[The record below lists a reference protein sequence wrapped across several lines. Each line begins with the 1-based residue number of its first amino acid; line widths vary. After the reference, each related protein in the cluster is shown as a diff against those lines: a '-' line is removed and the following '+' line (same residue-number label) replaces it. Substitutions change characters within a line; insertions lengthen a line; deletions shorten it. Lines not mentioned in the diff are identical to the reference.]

1 MANRAN
7 LVNLDAMIAREDF
20 AVISSQSPPHYDK
33 QDKISIRDFTADGLL
48 GSLLRKPDFQR
59 ETNHW
64 TPEQVFSL
72 LECYVEGDLIPSV
85 ILWQSETATFV
96 IDGGHR
102 LSALRAWI
110 EDDYGD
116 GHLSLNYFGTEI
128 SKEQKR
134 VAQRTRELIESKIG
148 RWTTLQK
155 KAKDSLAED
164 EKKRLHIIS
173 TRALPIQWVNGDA
186 GKAETSFFKINTKGT
201 PLDNIEELLLQNRN
215 KPIAIA
221 ARAIIRAGKGHKY
234 WSRFSDD
241 FAESIE
247 ASAKHISELLFEPE
261 IQSPI
266 KTLDLPLGG
275 SRGMRTAIQTL
286 IDLCIIA
293 NRDQSG
299 KPARL
304 SDTSDDTDGSG
315 TLNALQKTKALVER
329 VTGNSSG
336 SLGLHPAI
344 YFYGPS
350 GRHSSYMFMGTMEL
364 IAKKIVNNN
373 SDFFK
378 KFTSVRSGLENI
390 LIDKKDLIST
400 IIQRHIS
407 GRRAAIHALVIEFI
421 VNKLLAN
428 EPPSDSEIV
437 SIAKLEGKIVVGTS
451 ATSSTDFS
459 DDIKSKV
466 FISSAISSAQRCAI
480 CGGYLDPAKSMSYD
494 HSKDRKLGG
503 IGDARNCNLTHPYCN
518 TGYKNW
524 SAHNNLPMPKGP

>member
-1 MANRAN
+1 MASRAN
-7 LVNLDAMIAREDF
+7 LVNLDAMITREDF
-20 AVISSQSPPHYDK
+20 AAKSSQSSPHYDK
-33 QDKISIRDFTADGLL
+33 QDKISVRDFTAEGLL

-72 LECYVEGDLIPSV
+72 LECYVKGDLIPSV
-85 ILWQSETATFV
+85 ILWQSEVATFV

-102 LSALRAWI
+102 LSVLRAWI

-116 GHLSLNYFGTEI
+116 GHLSLAYFGAEI
-128 SKEQKR
+128 SKEQR
-134 VAQRTRELIESKIG
+134 RIAQRTRQLIESKIG

-155 KAKDSLAED
+155 KAKESLAEE

-173 TRALPIQWVNGDA
+173 TRALPIQWVNGDVD
-186 GKAETSFFKINTKGT
+186 KAEASFFKINTKGT
-201 PLDNIEELLLQNRN
+201 PLDNVEELLLQNRK

-234 WSRFSDD
+234 WSGFDD
-241 FAESIE
+241 QIAEKIE
-247 ASAKHISELLFEPE
+247 VLAKDISELLFEPE
-261 IQSPI
+261 ILSTI

-299 KPARL
+299 KPL
-304 SDTSDDTDGSG
+304 KLGNTLDDANGDG
-315 TLNALQKTKALVER
+315 TIKALQKTKSLVER
-329 VTGNSSG
+329 VTGNSPG

-364 IAKKIVNNN
+364 IAKKVVNN
-373 SDFFK
+373 DPEFFK
-378 KFTSVRSGLENI
+378 KFTSVRSELEEI
-390 LIDKKDLIST
+390 LIEKKDLLST

-407 GRRAAIHALVIEFI
+407 GRRSCTYASLLEFI
-421 VNKLLAN
+421 VKKLQN
-428 EPPSDSEIV
+428 HEVVTDTDIV
-437 SIAKLEGKIVVGTS
+437 STANLEGKIVVGSPT
-451 ATSSTDFS
+451 ASSVDFS
-459 DDIKSKV
+459 ESVKNKT
-466 FISSAISSAQRCAI
+466 FIVSAIASAQRCPI
-480 CGGYLDPAKSMSYD
+480 CNGYLDPTKSVSYD
-494 HSKDRKLGG
+494 HIKEKKHGG
-503 IGDARNCNLTHPYCN
+503 MGNLENCSMTHPYCN
-518 TGYKNW
+518 TGYKN
-524 SAHNNLPMPKGP
+524 SSDKA

>member
-7 LVNLDAMIAREDF
+7 LVNLDAMITREDF
-20 AVISSQSPPHYDK
+20 AVKSAQSSPHYDK
-33 QDKISIRDFTADGLL
+33 QDKISVRDFTADGLL
-48 GSLLRKPDFQR
+48 GALLRKPDFQR

-64 TPEQVFSL
+64 SPEQVVSL

-102 LSALRAWI
+102 LSVLRAWI

-116 GHLSLNYFGTEI
+116 GHLSTSYFGNELT
-128 SKEQKR
+128 KEQKR
-134 VAQRTRELIESKIG
+134 VAQRTRQLIEAKIG
-148 RWTTLQK
+148 RWSTLQK
-155 KAKDSLAED
+155 KAKESLADD
-164 EKKRLHIIS
+164 EKKKLHIIS

-186 GKAETSFFKINTKGT
+186 DKAEASFFKINTKGT
-201 PLDNIEELLLQNRN
+201 PLDNVEELLLQNRH

-234 WSRFSDD
+234 WSMFDEQT
-241 FAESIE
+241 AEKIE
-247 ASAKHISELLFEPE
+247 GAAKQISELLFDPE

-293 NRDQSG
+293 NRDQLG
-299 KPARL
+299 KPVKL
-304 SDTSDDTDGSG
+304 SDTSDDVDGKA
-315 TLNALQKTKALVER
+315 TLKALQKTKTLIER
-329 VTGNSSG
+329 VTGNSPG

-364 IAKKIVNNN
+364 IARKVVNNDA
-373 SDFFK
+373 DFFK
-378 KFTSVRSGLENI
+378 KFTSVRGALEAA

-407 GRRAAIHALVIEFI
+407 GRRGVVHASLLEFLVTKL
-421 VNKLLAN
+421 VNKEL
-428 EPPSDSEIV
+428 PSDADLV
-437 SIAKLEGKIVVGTS
+437 SIANLEGKIVVGS
-451 ATSSTDFS
+451 PVASSIDFS
-459 DDIKSKV
+459 EDVKSKA
-466 FISSAISSAQRCAI
+466 FITTAIASAQKCII
-480 CGGYLDPAKSMSYD
+480 CNGYLDATKSLSYD
-494 HSKDRKLGG
+494 HIQDKKDGG
-503 IGDARNCNLTHPYCN
+503 KGTVGNCGMTHPYCN
-518 TGYKNW
+518 TGFKNGGGQ
-524 SAHNNLPMPKGP
+524 LVEF

>member
-1 MANRAN
+1 
-7 LVNLDAMIAREDF
+7 
-20 AVISSQSPPHYDK
+20 
-33 QDKISIRDFTADGLL
+33 LL

-64 TPEQVFSL
+64 TPEQVVSL

-102 LSALRAWI
+102 LSVLRAWI

-116 GHLSLNYFGTEI
+116 GHLSLSYFGTEI

-134 VAQRTRELIESKIG
+134 IAQRTRQLIESKIG
-148 RWTTLQK
+148 RWSTLQK
-155 KAKDSLAED
+155 KAKDSLAEA

-186 GKAETSFFKINTKGT
+186 DKAEASFFKINTKGT
-201 PLDNIEELLLQNRN
+201 PLDNIEELLLQNRH
-215 KPIAIA
+215 KPIAIS

-234 WSRFSDD
+234 WSGFDEEV
-241 FAESIE
+241 AEEIE
-247 ASAKHISELLFEPE
+247 KTAKQINELLFDPE
-261 IQSPI
+261 IQTPI

-275 SRGMRTAIQTL
+275 SRGMRSAIQTL

-299 KPARL
+299 KPTKL
-304 SDTSDDTDGSG
+304 SNTIDDNSG
-315 TLNALQKTKALVER
+315 GETIKALQKTKSLIER

-364 IAKKIVNNN
+364 IAGKVANNN
-373 SDFFK
+373 SEFFR
-378 KFTSVRSGLENI
+378 KFTSVRGDLEKI
-390 LIDKKDLIST
+390 LIEKKDLIST

-407 GRRAAIHALVIEFI
+407 GRRVGVHAIVLEFI
-421 VNKLLAN
+421 IKKLLEN
-428 EPPSDSEIV
+428 EVPSDTDIV
-437 SIAKLEGKIVVGTS
+437 SIANLEGKIVVGAPSIS
-451 ATSSTDFS
+451 AIDFS
-459 DDIKSKV
+459 DDVKSKV
-466 FISSAISSAQRCAI
+466 FITSAISSAQRCSI
-480 CGGYLDPAKSMSYD
+480 CNGYLDPTKSVSYD
-494 HSKDRKLGG
+494 HVKEKKLGG
-503 IGDARNCNLTHPYCN
+503 IGNIENCNLTHPYCN
-518 TGYKNW
+518 TGFKN
-524 SAHNNLPMPKGP
+524 SGSV

>member
-7 LVNLDAMIAREDF
+7 LVNLDAMITREDF
-20 AVISSQSPPHYDK
+20 AVKSSQSSPHYDK

-64 TPEQVFSL
+64 TPDQVVSL

-102 LSALRAWI
+102 LSVLRAWI

-116 GHLSLNYFGTEI
+116 GHLSLSYFGTEI

-134 VAQRTRELIESKIG
+134 VAQRTRQLVESKIG
-148 RWTTLQK
+148 RWSTLQK
-155 KAKDSLAED
+155 KAKDTLAEE
-164 EKKRLHIIS
+164 EKKRIHIIS
-173 TRALPIQWVNGDA
+173 TRALPIQWVNGDVD
-186 GKAETSFFKINTKGT
+186 KAEASFFKINTKGT
-201 PLDNIEELLLQNRN
+201 PLDNIEELLLQNRH

-234 WSRFSDD
+234 WSRFDD
-241 FAESIE
+241 GIAEKIE
-247 ASAKHISELLFEPE
+247 SAAKQINELLFDPE

-293 NRDQSG
+293 NRDQTG
-299 KPARL
+299 KPL
-304 SDTSDDTDGSG
+304 KLNETLDDDDGSG
-315 TLNALQKTKALVER
+315 TVRALKKAKALVEK
-329 VTGNSSG
+329 VTGNSAG

-364 IAKKIVNNN
+364 IAKQVVNNN
-373 SDFFK
+373 SGFFK
-378 KFTSVRSGLENI
+378 KFTSVRGELEKV
-390 LIDKKDLIST
+390 LIEKKDLLST

-407 GRRAAIHALVIEFI
+407 GRRANVHASVLAFI
-421 VNKLLAN
+421 VDNLAQSQV
-428 EPPSDSEIV
+428 PSDTELV
-437 SIAKLEGKIVVGTS
+437 SIANLEGKIVVGTP
-451 ATSSTDFS
+451 ATSASDFS
-459 DDIKSKV
+459 DDVKSKA
-466 FISSAISSAQRCAI
+466 FISSAISTAQRCNI
-480 CGGYLDPAKSMSYD
+480 CNGYLDPAKSVSYD
-494 HSKDRKLGG
+494 HATEKKAGG
-503 IGDARNCNLTHPYCN
+503 KGSVENCHLTHPYCN
-518 TGYKNW
+518 TAYKNGGG
-524 SAHNNLPMPKGP
+524 A

>member
-7 LVNLDAMIAREDF
+7 LVNLDAMITREDF
-20 AVISSQSPPHYDK
+20 AVKSSQTSPHYDK
-33 QDKISIRDFTADGLL
+33 QDKISVRDFTADGLL

-64 TPEQVFSL
+64 TPEQVVSL

-85 ILWQSETATFV
+85 ILWQSETTTFV

-102 LSALRAWI
+102 LSVLRAWV

-116 GHLSLNYFGTEI
+116 GHLSLSYFGTEI

-134 VAQRTRELIESKIG
+134 VAQRTRQLIESKIG
-148 RWTTLQK
+148 RWSTLQK
-155 KAKDSLAED
+155 KAKDLLAED

-186 GKAETSFFKINTKGT
+186 DKAEASFFKINTKGT
-201 PLDNIEELLLQNRN
+201 PLDNIEELLLQNRH

-234 WSRFSDD
+234 WSRFNDD
-241 FAESIE
+241 VAEKVE
-247 ASAKHISELLFEPE
+247 LAAKQINELLFDPE

-275 SRGMRTAIQTL
+275 SRGVRTAIQTL
-286 IDLCIIA
+286 IDLCTIA
-293 NRDQSG
+293 SRNQTG
-299 KPARL
+299 KPLKL
-304 SDTSDDTDGSG
+304 SDMPDDVDGGS
-315 TLNALQKTKALVER
+315 TLQVLHKTRSLVEK
-329 VTGNSSG
+329 VTGNSAG

-350 GRHSSYMFMGTMEL
+350 GRHSSYMFMGTMEF
-364 IAKKIVNNN
+364 IARGVVNND
-373 SDFFK
+373 SEFFR
-378 KFTSVRSGLENI
+378 KFTSIRGELEKT
-390 LIDKKDLIST
+390 LIEKKDLVST

-407 GRRAAIHALVIEFI
+407 GRRTGVHASILEFVVKKLVKAEALKD
-421 VNKLLAN
+421 VDL
-428 EPPSDSEIV
+428 V
-437 SIAKLEGKIVVGTS
+437 SVAGLEGKIVVGAP

-459 DDIKSKV
+459 DDVKSKA
-466 FISSAISSAQRCAI
+466 FIASAIKSAQRCSI
-480 CGGYLDPAKSMSYD
+480 CDGYLDPTKSVSYD
-494 HSKDRKLGG
+494 HVKEKKAGG
-503 IGDARNCNLTHPYCN
+503 IGDVGNCSLTHPYCN
-518 TGYKNW
+518 TGYKN
-524 SAHNNLPMPKGP
+524 AGEV

>member
-1 MANRAN
+1 MATRAN
-7 LVNLDAMIAREDF
+7 LVNLDAKITREDF
-20 AVISSQSPPHYDK
+20 AVQSTQSSSHYDK
-33 QDKISIRDFTADGLL
+33 QDKISVRDFTADGLL

-64 TPEQVFSL
+64 TSEQVVSL
-72 LECYVEGDLIPSV
+72 LECYVDGDLIPSV
-85 ILWQSETATFV
+85 ILWQSETTTFV

-102 LSALRAWI
+102 LSVLRAWI

-116 GHLSLNYFGTEI
+116 GHLSLSYFGTEL

-134 VAQRTRELIESKIG
+134 VAQRTRQLVESKIG
-148 RWTTLQK
+148 RWSTLLK
-155 KAKDSLAED
+155 KVKDSLAED

-186 GKAETSFFKINTKGT
+186 DKAEASFFKINTKGT
-201 PLDNIEELLLQNRN
+201 PLDNIEELLLKNRH

-234 WSRFSDD
+234 WSRFDGD
-241 FAESIE
+241 IAEKIE
-247 ASAKHISELLFEPE
+247 NSAKQINELLFDPE
-261 IQSPI
+261 ILSPI

-293 NRDQSG
+293 NRNQAG
-299 KPARL
+299 TPVKL
-304 SDTSDDTDGSG
+304 GDTLDDTDGNG
-315 TLNALQKTKALVER
+315 TLKALHKTKSLVDK
-329 VTGNSSG
+329 VTGNSNG

-364 IAKKIVNNN
+364 IARKVVNND

-378 KFTSVRSGLENI
+378 KFTSVRGDLENL
-390 LIDKKDLIST
+390 LIEKKDLIST

-407 GRRAAIHALVIEFI
+407 GRRAGIHASVLEFI
-421 VNKLLAN
+421 IKTLLDKKTPTDTDLVA
-428 EPPSDSEIV
+428 V
-437 SIAKLEGKIVVGTS
+437 SHLEGKIVIGSLT
-451 ATSSTDFS
+451 TSSAEFS
-459 DDIKSKV
+459 DDVKSKA
-466 FISSAISSAQRCAI
+466 FIASAIAKAQRCTI
-480 CGGYLDPAKSMSYD
+480 CDGYLDPAKSVSYD
-494 HSKDRKLGG
+494 HGKDKNSGG
-503 IGDARNCNLTHPYCN
+503 IGDLGNCNLTHPYCN
-518 TGYKNW
+518 TGYKN
-524 SAHNNLPMPKGP
+524 SGGA